1 MITGQRQEIID
12 KSLFEASIESR
23 VSKIPSIIIEPSK
36 RWLNLDLLS
45 IWNYRELLYFLALR
59 DIQIRYKQTLIGIV
73 WVLLQP
79 ILTTIVF
86 SVLFSS
92 IGQGTAQD
100 IPYPLF
106 AFSGFTIWTFFNAA
120 IFNSSNS
127 LINHTGLITKV
138 FFPRLIIPISA
149 VGAILLDLFF
159 GLLSLLVV
167 MLIYHAKPNWT
178 VVFAPFFLFIILL
191 LALGLGILL
200 SAVSVRYRD
209 VKYILPFALQLWLF
223 VSPVFY
229 SLKVLPEK
237 AVWLWKL
244 NPIAGALDGFRAALF
259 GQEFDA
265 YGIIASIVISV
276 IIFLF
281 AVYVFHRM
289 EDGFADVI

>member
-1 MITGQRQEIID
+1 MITGQRQEAID
-12 KSLFEASIESR
+12 KSLFEANVESQ
-23 VSKIPSIIIEPSK
+23 VSKIPSIIIEPSQH
-36 RWLNLDLLS
+36 WLNLDLLS

-167 MLIYHAKPNWT
+167 MLIYHATPNWT
-178 VVFAPFFLFIILL
+178 VIFAPFFLFIILL

-229 SLKVLPEK
+229 SLKVLPQK
-237 AVWLWKL
+237 AIWLWKL

-259 GQEFDA
+259 GQEFDV
-265 YGIIASIVISV
+265 YGIAVSIFISV